1 MQCISMLFR
10 KVIDFYWHAQ
20 IELEII
26 PKKSIFS
33 RRLYILS
40 CSFRGTIVVLAF
52 VLRKRGASFFL
63 RESWKNVGEKQKN
76 VGVFW
81 KKVQR
86 FWGNL
91 QRTFLVVGTFF
102 LDAW

>member
-1 MQCISMLFR
+1 M
-10 KVIDFYWHAQ
+10 
-20 IELEII
+20 
-26 PKKSIFS
+26 FS
-33 RRLYILS
+33 RGLYILS
-40 CSFRGTIVVLAF
+40 CNFRDTIVVLAF

-63 RESWKNVGEKQKN
+63 RESWKNVG
-76 VGVFW
+76 VFW

-91 QRTFLVVGTFF
+91 QRNFLVVGTFF